1 MINDFVISDQ
11 EREEI
16 INTFFASITPLRL
29 KELPSRLKKK
39 VVVLKEIAN
48 LFERDKIY
56 KESKV
61 NDIIAE
67 VYPDYA
73 LIRRYLVD
81 LGLINRT
88 KDCSSYWI

>member
-1 MINDFVISDQ
+1 MILLLCKKEGLKLINDFVISEQ

-16 INTFFASITPLRL
+16 INTFFASITPLML

-48 LFERDKIY
+48 LFEKDKIY

-81 LGLINRT
+81 LG
-88 KDCSSYWI
+88 